1 MSRKDSVL
9 EMFEW
14 EVATTAKVL
23 KAYPSDKLDFKPHEK
38 SRSAKEMMQT
48 FVAEG
53 VAMIQICEGAID
65 WTKVHGPELTT
76 AQEYIVAFEGM
87 MTQVADKIK
96 ATPEDQLMS
105 NMDWIGRQAPRL
117 EALTSMIFDQV
128 HHRGQMSV
136 YVRMAGGL
144 VPSIYGPSA
153 DEPWE
158 GATAQ

>member
-1 MSRKDSVL
+1 
-9 EMFEW
+9 
-14 EVATTAKVL
+14 
-23 KAYPSDKLDFKPHEK
+23 
-38 SRSAKEMMQT
+38 MMQT